1 MEWTEKLV
9 EQLKQLW
16 TDGLS
21 TAEIGRRLGIT
32 KNAVIGKAHRLGLPS
47 RPSPIRKITKATKK
61 TTSTTRKKQPQNIQP
76 TPTLPLLDTRKTQPV
91 TVVSTPTPPIAIAK
105 PQPETTLPFTVEKT
119 AKKAPEKVPE
129 IIPEQI
135 SEKVSEKPLARKKK
149 SVTSPLP
156 LAKNK
161 TTPKSLSESD
171 PTRRRNAACCWP
183 LGNPGTPGFHFCGE
197 PPLVGKPY
205 CEAHCQ
211 IAYVRLRPRNSR
223 DSK

>member
-76 TPTLPLLDTRKTQPV
+76 TPTLPLLDTHKTQPV
-91 TVVSTPTPPIAIAK
+91 TAVSTPSPPVAIAK
-105 PQPETTLPFTVEKT
+105 PQTV
-119 AKKAPEKVPE
+119 KKDPEKIPE

-149 SVTSPLP
+149 PVTPQQPP

-161 TTPKSLSESD
+161 TTTRSLLESD
-171 PTRRRNAACCWP
+171 STRRRNAACCWP
-183 LGNPGTPGFHFCGE
+183 LGDPGTPGFHFCGA

-205 CEAHCQ
+205 CETHCQ
-211 IAYVRLRPRNSR
+211 IAYVRLRPRGSR
-223 DSK
+223 DSE